1 MPTDKELKRAADESL
16 DKFSKLYDPKGENPT
31 ATVNA
36 YKLYKSLSLSDI
48 EAKGDKPSSTAGKF
62 AKGTLGIIQTQ
73 EAGGSYADSKSV
85 VNAEKVFSLAF
96 DTKGNLLESGKIF
109 SNILEEAGTQ
119 GKQELSNQ
127 AVLLTDINTKTG
139 LTGKLSKNYREEIS
153 AAYPAL
159 ARLGIEYSELANA
172 AVSLVQQSGKFNL
185 INKEQFESM
194 GLAAKAYVGSIA
206 EVVEMIPG
214 FERVGIGATG
224 VVKAVSEAGARS
236 INLGLSSQ
244 KITKELGQNIG
255 LLNYILSLKNG
266 YDTIVDPFGKKL
278 PGTIAKKILL
288 LRAICNEPRLLLL
301 EEPWQGLEKTDQ
313 NKIVDYLLNKLPN
326 TTVIVVSNDADF
338 ASKCNMQFILKEGK
352 LL

>member
-244 KITKELGQNIG
+244 KITKELGLKKEDPKEVEKKEAREKQKEYRE
-255 LLNYILSLKNG
+255 LNRDKINAQKREHYQLNKERLIKNSSDYKG
-266 YDTIVDPFGKKL
+266 SSMGKRKNYS
-278 PGTIAKKILL
+278 KYLL
-288 LRAICNEPRLLLL
+288 LPAL
-301 EEPWQGLEKTDQ
+301 
-313 NKIVDYLLNKLPN
+313 
-326 TTVIVVSNDADF
+326 
-338 ASKCNMQFILKEGK
+338 ILK
-352 LL
+352 